1 MLFPHKCDYGDVRG
15 AGCFRWFRKED
26 ERGDEEIC
34 KSQSISNLPL
44 SLEGKVMFSAHF
56 VSAVEFCSRFCLGK
70 KATLELIA
78 LGFGGTVVLSDVQSH
93 MSNCSVGY

>member
-1 MLFPHKCDYGDVRG
+1 MRTSEEQAVFDGSEKR
-15 AGCFRWFRKED
+15 AREEIK
-26 ERGDEEIC
+26 EIC

>member
-1 MLFPHKCDYGDVRG
+1 MGTSEEQAVFDGSEKR
-15 AGCFRWFRKED
+15 AREKIK
-26 ERGDEEIC
+26 EIC

>member
-1 MLFPHKCDYGDVRG
+1 MRTSEEQAVFDGSEKR
-15 AGCFRWFRKED
+15 AREEIK
-26 ERGDEEIC
+26 EIC
-34 KSQSISNLPL
+34 KSQSISNFPL

>member
-1 MLFPHKCDYGDVRG
+1 MGTSEEQAVFDGSEKR
-15 AGCFRWFRKED
+15 AREEIK
-26 ERGDEEIC
+26 EIC

>member
-1 MLFPHKCDYGDVRG
+1 MRTSEEQAVFDGSEKR
-15 AGCFRWFRKED
+15 AREEIK
-26 ERGDEEIC
+26 EIC

-93 MSNCSVGY
+93 MSNSSVGY

>member
-1 MLFPHKCDYGDVRG
+1 MILNFLKSWSFP
-15 AGCFRWFRKED
+15 
-26 ERGDEEIC
+26 
-34 KSQSISNLPL
+34 
-44 SLEGKVMFSAHF
+44 GKKDPKRYEFIFPVMFSAHF